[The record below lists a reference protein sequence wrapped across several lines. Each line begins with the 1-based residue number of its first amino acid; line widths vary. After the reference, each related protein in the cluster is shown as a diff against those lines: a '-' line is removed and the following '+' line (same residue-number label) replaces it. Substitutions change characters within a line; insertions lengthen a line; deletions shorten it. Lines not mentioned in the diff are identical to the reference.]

1 MVPIPKKS
9 KANLPDKVRPI
20 NLCSNIVKVWER
32 VAKKQVESMLKE
44 NEFFNP
50 AQHGFRNDRST
61 ITCITKIN
69 HKFEESIN
77 EGAYMICLDF
87 AKAFDA
93 VDHDVMIEEMGK
105 AGVEH
110 IAYRWMSN

>member
-1 MVPIPKKS
+1 
-9 KANLPDKVRPI
+9 
-20 NLCSNIVKVWER
+20 
-32 VAKKQVESMLKE
+32 
-44 NEFFNP
+44 
-50 AQHGFRNDRST
+50 
-61 ITCITKIN
+61 
-69 HKFEESIN
+69 
-77 EGAYMICLDF
+77 MICLDF